1 MFMNVTTNNNNY
13 KKGGFNMITERFKV
27 YKVDDIIPKEAYVR
41 EGTVMKVN
49 NKKTAEVIW
58 YDNRK
63 IVTELVSNLITS
75 RGIAEDIVAN
85 LNK

>member
-13 KKGGFNMITERFKV
+13 KKGEFDMIIERFKV
-27 YKVDDIIPKEAYVR
+27 YKVDDVIPKEAYVR

-58 YDNRK
+58 YDNREV
-63 IVTELVSNLITS
+63 VTELVSNLITS
-75 RGIAEDIVAN
+75 RGIAEDIAAG